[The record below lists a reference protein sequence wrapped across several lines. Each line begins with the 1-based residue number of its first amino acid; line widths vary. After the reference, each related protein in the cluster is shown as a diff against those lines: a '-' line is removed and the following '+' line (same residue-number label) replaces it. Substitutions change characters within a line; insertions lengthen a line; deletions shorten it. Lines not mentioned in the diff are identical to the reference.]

1 MGKLVSTSTRSAIP
15 RSAIRCV
22 LLALTSVLAVPA
34 LAATSDTR
42 AAQADKIFAQW
53 NKPDSPGCVCGVM
66 QKGKTLYVKGF
77 GSADLE
83 HNVPLAPDSVFY
95 IASTSKQF
103 TAASIA
109 LLSLDGKLG
118 LKDDVRKYL
127 PEIPDY
133 GTPISVEQLVF
144 HTSGVR
150 DYLEL
155 RAIAGWSDYD
165 KLNNDMAIALIAR
178 QKALNFAPGSR
189 YSYSNSGYVML
200 AEIVKRASGTPMS
213 QFSKE
218 RIFTPLGMNTTHFG
232 DDAAEIVPNRVISY
246 GETPAGKR
254 TQFIKTIEAVGDGN
268 LLTTMPDLLRWHE
281 NFYSGKVGGPAF
293 LDLLKTRGVLNDGK
307 SIDYGFGLIA
317 GKHRGIA
324 SVAHGGAFLG
334 FRTEL
339 IRFPEQ
345 QLSVGVL
352 CNFASA
358 NPSGLARQVADLYL
372 TGGEA
377 APAPAADRPQP
388 PPAVTF
394 VPKAGSLPALAGTY
408 HSDELDASFQIL
420 VEGGRL
426 IARDLHQQSVPLE
439 PKQQDVFG
447 VPGGGDLNFRR
458 NGSGA
463 IDAMVYTSSRVT
475 NLVFERQVD

>member
-1 MGKLVSTSTRSAIP
+1 MSTATRSAVH
-15 RSAIRCV
+15 CV
-22 LLALTSVLAVPA
+22 LLALTSLATVPA
-34 LAATSDTR
+34 VAATADAR
-42 AAQADKIFAQW
+42 AARTDKIFAQW

-66 QKGKTLYVKGF
+66 QKGRTLYVKGF

-83 HNVPLAPDSVFY
+83 HQVPLAPDSVFY

-127 PEIPDY
+127 PEIRDY

-144 HTSGVR
+144 HTSGMR

-155 RAIAGWSDYD
+155 RAIGGWADYD

-178 QKALNFAPGSR
+178 QKALNFTPGSR

-200 AEIVKRASGTPMS
+200 AEIVNRASGTPMS
-213 QFSKE
+213 RFAKE

-232 DDAAEIVPNRVISY
+232 DDAGEIVPNRVISY
-246 GETPAGKR
+246 GETPDGKR
-254 TQFIKTIEAVGDGN
+254 VQYIKTIEAYGDGN
-268 LLTTMPDLLRWHE
+268 LLTTMPDLMRWHE

-293 LDLLKTRGVLNDGK
+293 LELLKTRGVLNDGK
-307 SIDYGFGLIA
+307 INDYGFGLIF
-317 GKHRGIA
+317 GKYRGIA

-352 CNFASA
+352 CNFDKAS
-358 NPSGLARQVADLYL
+358 PGGLARQVADLYL
-372 TGGEA
+372 TGAEA
-377 APAPAADRPQP
+377 APAPVADRPQA
-388 PPAVTF
+388 PPAVAF
-394 VPKAGSLPALAGTY
+394 VPKAESLPAFAGIY
-408 HSDELDASFQIL
+408 HSDEVDASFRIL
-420 VEGGRL
+420 VEGDRL
-426 IARDLHQQSVPLE
+426 IGRDSHQQSAPLE

-447 VPGGGDLNFRR
+447 VPGGGDLTFRR

-463 IDAMVYTSSRVT
+463 VDAMVYSSSRVT
-475 NLVFERQVD
+475 GLVFERQAE